1 MVVEVPNC
9 SALDYDWIGMSAKL
23 VTSNTGKR
31 AIGPSGEE
39 LTLETLP
46 SADTRRWV
54 IRRKAEVVAAIRGGL
69 LSLDEACGRYGM
81 SEEEIS
87 SWQRLVEAHGM
98 LGLRTT
104 RVNQYRS

>member
-1 MVVEVPNC
+1 
-9 SALDYDWIGMSAKL
+9 MSTKFVKTDAAKR
-23 VTSNTGKR
+23 V
-31 AIGPSGEE
+31 IGPSGEE

-46 SADTRRWV
+46 SATTSRWV

-69 LSLDEACGRYGM
+69 LSLEDACARYGL

-104 RVNQYRS
+104 RVNQYRGRLKG

>member
-1 MVVEVPNC
+1 
-9 SALDYDWIGMSAKL
+9 
-23 VTSNTGKR
+23 
-31 AIGPSGEE
+31 
-39 LTLETLP
+39 
-46 SADTRRWV
+46 
-54 IRRKAEVVAAIRGGL
+54 VVAAIRGGL